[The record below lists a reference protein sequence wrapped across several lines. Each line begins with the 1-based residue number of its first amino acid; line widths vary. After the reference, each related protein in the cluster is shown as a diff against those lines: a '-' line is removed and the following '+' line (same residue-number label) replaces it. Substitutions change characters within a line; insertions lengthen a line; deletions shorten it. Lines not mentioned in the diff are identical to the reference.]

1 MKATA
6 PQAVPAGRSH
16 WWRPKTSL
24 ERGQLAVLLA
34 VAILTIGSWFLTLH
48 QAQTMDMPMGVAVRG
63 GTSAQT
69 RETGEPVVADAG
81 PEAGGQAMPGD
92 GMAGMED
99 MPGMVMAA
107 PASSGAETA
116 STLPSAPDPGM
127 AMAGMAA
134 EGWSLGAFT
143 AFLVAWAVMM
153 AAMMFPAAAPMLLLV
168 RRVSTQRQAAGN
180 AFVSTWIFAAGYLLV
195 WTAIGAL
202 VWVLVQLGSDLATDL
217 GSADR
222 AAWAPIALGATLMIA
237 GIYQFTPLKRVCLRH
252 CQSPLGFVL
261 GHWREGRVGALQMG
275 VRHGAYCLG
284 CCWALFAVLVATGV
298 MSLAWMLLLTLVV
311 FAEKVLPVGRGTSRV
326 VGAVFLVFGILVASG
341 TTAMPWMA

>member
-6 PQAVPAGRSH
+6 SQATPAGRSH

-34 VAILTIGSWFLTLH
+34 VIILTIGSWLLTLH
-48 QAQTMDMPMGVAVRG
+48 QAWTMDMPMGVAVRG
-63 GTSAQT
+63 GASAQT
-69 RETGEPVVADAG
+69 TETGEPVVADAG
-81 PEAGGQAMPGD
+81 PEAGDQPKPED
-92 GMAGMED
+92 GMAGMD
-99 MPGMVMAA
+99 MPGMTMVA
-107 PASSGAETA
+107 PTQPGAETA
-116 STLPSAPDPGM
+116 SSLPAAPEPGM

-134 EGWSLGAFT
+134 EGWSLGGFT

-153 AAMMFPAAAPMLLLV
+153 AAMMFPAAAPMLLLF
-168 RRVSTQRQAAGN
+168 RRVSTQRQVAGN
-180 AFVSTWIFAAGYLLV
+180 AFVPTWVFAAGYLLV

-202 VWVLVQLGSDLATDL
+202 VWVLVQLGSDLATNL
-217 GSADR
+217 GSAQR
-222 AAWAPIALGATLMIA
+222 AAWAPLALGTTLMIA

-311 FAEKVLPVGRGTSRV
+311 FAEKVLPIGRGTSRA
-326 VGAVFLVFGILVASG
+326 VGAAFLVFGVLVASG
-341 TTAMPWMA
+341 ATAMPWMA